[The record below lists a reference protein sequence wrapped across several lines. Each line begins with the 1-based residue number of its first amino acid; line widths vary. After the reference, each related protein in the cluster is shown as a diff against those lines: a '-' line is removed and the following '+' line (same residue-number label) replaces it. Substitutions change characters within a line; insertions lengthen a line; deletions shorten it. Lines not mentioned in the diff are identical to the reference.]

1 MATYTNMIGGS
12 SGSGAGLERAGATVM
27 SSDPLLALA
36 TLVVERENLE
46 PKKALELEMAK
57 YGNRSDH

>member
-1 MATYTNMIGGS
+1 
-12 SGSGAGLERAGATVM
+12 VM

-36 TLVVERENLE
+36 TLVVERENLK